1 MTDALCLLA
10 PWTRRLAVLAL
21 TFLLPIFALANAG
34 VSMAGVQLLTFVE
47 PITLGVALGL
57 FVGKQIGVF
66 GGAWLAIKLGLAQRP
81 SGASW
86 LHLYGVSLLCGIG
99 FTMSLFI
106 GTLALDTESA
116 RQAIKIGVL
125 SGSIASAL
133 IGWLVLRL
141 APAKRKAG

>member
-1 MTDALCLLA
+1 MASC
-10 PWTRRLAVLAL
+10 RSSR
-21 TFLLPIFALANAG
+21 LANAG
-34 VSMAGVQLLTFVE
+34 VAMAGVQLLTFVE

-66 GGAWLAIKLGLAQRP
+66 GGAWLAIKLGWPQRP
-81 SGASW
+81 SGATW

-106 GTLALDTESA
+106 GALALDTESA

-125 SGSIASAL
+125 SGSIVSAL